1 MISKAFR
8 QAYAH
13 YYMLCIVYAQWH
25 DQRDFKIE
33 RTCSR
38 LQWRSKAWKE
48 NFRFRVPTL
57 STHMMDASTLFIKLL
72 KQTRSF
78 A

>member
-25 DQRDFKIE
+25 DQGDFKIE

-48 NFRFRVPTL
+48 KFPFPSAYPIYTPDGCIYALHQIVKTNT
-57 STHMMDASTLFIKLL
+57 
-72 KQTRSF
+72 
-78 A
+78 

>member
-38 LQWRSKAWKE
+38 LQWRSKTWKE

-72 KQTRSF
+72 RQTCSF